1 MRPRAVRVGSVRPES
16 MRREFGLGTAI
27 SVVVGNMIGSGI
39 FTTSGFIAHD
49 VGSPALLML
58 LWLAGGLI
66 ALAGALCYGELGAT
80 MPRAGGE
87 YVYLGEAYGTLAGFL
102 SGWTSLFVG
111 FSG

>member
-1 MRPRAVRVGSVRPES
+1 MRVRAVRVGSIRSES

-39 FTTSGFIAHD
+39 FTTSGFIARD
-49 VGSPALLML
+49 VGSPVLLML

-80 MPRAGGE
+80 MPRAGGG
-87 YVYLGEAYGTLAGFL
+87 VCLRD
-102 SGWTSLFVG
+102 
-111 FSG
+111 